1 MSETVPQPLPTPPVR
16 PASLVRTLTGAVLIA
31 ALFCVVAGGALLV
44 RHWRS
49 KADDPL
55 KSPEAAALKEQL
67 RNEPRN
73 EVLKERI
80 RQLDL
85 HLRRRYF
92 QELDFRHTGGWLFL
106 GGLVVMV
113 WSARRL
119 VALRAQPPLPLPD
132 TNADRRAARAAAQAR
147 WAVATVAG
155 LTGAVLLG
163 WSLSARSTL
172 PDRPSELAKLL
183 AKFAGESGPDL
194 TDLPSPGEIRA
205 NWPRFLGPN
214 GNACVTNFTLPAAI
228 DVATGAGI
236 VWKVPLPAP
245 GFGSP
250 IVWTNRVYL
259 SGGDAT
265 NRAVFCFD
273 AATGALVWQRPV
285 VNVPGSPAQ
294 APEIPES
301 TGYAAPTM
309 ATDGRR
315 VFAWFGN
322 GDLVA
327 FTLAGAPAWAKSLG
341 VPKNAYGH
349 ATSLVPWQGRLI
361 VQFDQGEPE
370 EGKSRLYALD
380 AATGNV
386 LWQKSRPVGNS
397 WATPVVAE
405 AAGKTQIITL
415 GGKWVIAYNATDGN
429 ELWRIE
435 GLNGEIT
442 PSPIFT
448 ADLAVVA
455 SPSDKLMAIR
465 LDGSGNV
472 SKTHI
477 VWSSEE
483 NVPDITSP
491 VGNGEL
497 VFTASSNGMLTC
509 FDGKDGK
516 KLWEQDLNFEV
527 NASPAIAGDRLI
539 IFGKKGAIV
548 VAAAS
553 RQFKQILKADLGE
566 PVLASPA
573 FAGNRVF
580 VRTVKS
586 LVCLGAKNGPGP
598 APVEAA
604 RR

>member
-1 MSETVPQPLPTPPVR
+1 MPEPVPQPLPTPPVR
-16 PASLVRTLTGAVLIA
+16 PTALVRTLTGAVLIA
-31 ALFCVVAGGALLV
+31 ALFCIVAGGALLV
-44 RHWRS
+44 RHWQS

-55 KSPEAAALKEQL
+55 KSPQVTALKEQL

-73 EVLKERI
+73 EVLKQRI
-80 RQLDL
+80 RELDL
-85 HLRRRYF
+85 RLRRRYF
-92 QELDFRHTGGWLFL
+92 QELDFRHTGGWLLL

-113 WSARRL
+113 WSARRRA
-119 VALRAQPPLPLPD
+119 ALRAQPPFPLSEPD
-132 TNADRRAARAAAQAR
+132 ADRRRTRAAVQAR
-147 WAVATVAG
+147 WAVAAVAG
-155 LTGAVLLG
+155 LTGATLLG

-172 PDRPSELAKLL
+172 PDRPAELAKLL
-183 AKFAGESGPDL
+183 AQFAGESGPDL

-205 NWPRFLGPN
+205 NWPRFLGPD
-214 GNACVTNFTLPAAI
+214 GNACVTNFILPAAI
-228 DVATGAGI
+228 DVATGAGL

-273 AATGALVWQRPV
+273 AATGTLVWQRPV
-285 VNVPGSPAQ
+285 VNIPGSPAQ

-327 FTLAGAPAWAKSLG
+327 FTLAGAPVWSKNPG

-349 ATSLVPWQGRLI
+349 ATSLVSWQGRLI

-370 EGKSRLYALD
+370 EGKSRLYALA

-386 LWQKSRPVGNS
+386 LWQKSRPVGSS

-429 ELWRIE
+429 ELWRVE

-448 ADLAVVA
+448 AGLAVIT

-477 VWSSEE
+477 AWSSEE

-509 FDGKDGK
+509 FDIKDGK

-539 IFGKKGAIV
+539 VFGKKGAIV
-548 VAAAS
+548 VAAAG
-553 RQFKQILKADLGE
+553 RQFQSILKADLGE
-566 PVLASPA
+566 QVLASPA
-573 FAGNRVF
+573 FAAHRMF
-580 VRTVKS
+580 VRTAKS
-586 LVCLGAKNGPGP
+586 LVCLGTKSGPGP
-598 APVEAA
+598 APGEAA